1 VRGQRAGIG
10 KSNAA
15 PLYLPN
21 LIAAMVA
28 DGLTVSV
35 KFEGDREP
43 YAFRRDEL
51 KLESAGGGSGKPP
64 HRF

>member
-1 VRGQRAGIG
+1 M
-10 KSNAA
+10 
-15 PLYLPN
+15 
-21 LIAAMVA
+21 AAMVA

-51 KLESAGGGSGKPP
+51 KLESAGGGPATQAG
-64 HRF
+64 